1 MFLIHWS
8 VGGGLLGSAGLGPGC
23 GSDEAQ
29 FSSPPSGTE
38 AAGAACEGSVLL
50 VDIRKVAGQPAPRL
64 YFCCQPK
71 LTGPITHWTKQDKS
85 RGWGGVLHLE
95 RKGRV
100 GAADHGINRQS
111 CTHMERR
118 KRKLRFCWD
127 ILLLANQFFKSC
139 SILVLGLER

>member
-1 MFLIHWS
+1 M
-8 VGGGLLGSAGLGPGC
+8 GGGLLGSAGLGPGC

-29 FSSPPSGTE
+29 FSSPHSGTE

-50 VDIRKVAGQPAPRL
+50 VDIRKVAGRRAPRL
-64 YFCCQPK
+64 HFRCQPK
-71 LTGPITHWTKQDKS
+71 MTGPITHWTKQEKS

-100 GAADHGINRQS
+100 GEADHGTNRQS

-118 KRKLRFCWD
+118 KRKLGFYWG